1 MDVPVLVQVTK
12 GENIIYE
19 KIGNEVD
26 NDNLKALRKSAE
38 IVQKNLNSYL
48 TKLVEEER
56 KTQPNEKS
64 KATKDESSESD
75 FSDEEQDEDVDNLLK
90 TISAKKC

>member
-1 MDVPVLVQVTK
+1 MDVPVLVQVKK
-12 GENIIYE
+12 GENTIYE
-19 KIGNEVD
+19 TIGNEVD

-56 KTQPNEKS
+56 KTQPNGKYFIIIEKLVLIM
-64 KATKDESSESD
+64 KGNVFFRKIEN
-75 FSDEEQDEDVDNLLK
+75 F
-90 TISAKKC
+90 